1 MIMDRTMD
9 KTLDKNL
16 DMALSKIML
25 EKDRVKNVSQV

>member
-1 MIMDRTMD
+1 MDRTLD

-25 EKDRVKNVSQV
+25 EKDRVKNVS

>member
-1 MIMDRTMD
+1 MDRTMD

-25 EKDRVKNVSQV
+25 EKDRVKNASTI

>member
-1 MIMDRTMD
+1 MD